1 MYLNLPVGRNEEQ
14 ILRFQHQNI
23 FSLWIMYPSLRPLMM
38 QGLKDMDGAMQYMT
52 APGTSN
58 GHGSNVEPKNGKPG
72 KLNKDAKD
80 GGNPPKPKEKKV
92 KGMKQQASG
101 KIQVC
106 SAKLTDIK
114 IWSNKVLQ
122 SPLSLRFAK

>member
-1 MYLNLPVGRNEEQ
+1 
-14 ILRFQHQNI
+14 
-23 FSLWIMYPSLRPLMM
+23 MM
-38 QGLKDMDGAMQYMT
+38 QGMKDMDGSMQYMT

-58 GHGSNVEPKNGKPG
+58 GQGGNVEPRNGKPG
-72 KLNKDAKD
+72 KHNKDARD
-80 GGNPPKPKEKKV
+80 PPKPKEKKV

-114 IWSNKVLQ
+114 IWSNKVSQ
-122 SPLSLRFAK
+122 SPLSLRFAKFF